1 MVDVNEN
8 VVLTYTAL
16 EASPALVPSPAVN
29 VSLAPVAAPP
39 VQAPAKAPTAEAN
52 LLPVPIALQ
61 PSVADHLM

>member
-1 MVDVNEN
+1 MATE
-8 VVLTYTAL
+8 AL
-16 EASPALVPSPAVN
+16 PALVPSPAIN

-39 VQAPAKAPTAEAN
+39 VQAQANTPTTEAN

>member
-1 MVDVNEN
+1 MVDVNGN
-8 VVLTYTAL
+8 VVLTKAAS

-39 VQAPAKAPTAEAN
+39 VQAQANTSTVEAN
-52 LLPVPIALQ
+52 LLPVPIAYQ